1 MKRIPAGLVLAFC
14 VLALPASTA
23 HAVGPLSLGLGGGV
37 SVPVG
42 EAKDALKDGFHIRG
56 ILDAK
61 LPVLPFGLRGA
72 LGFEKFNMQ
81 DLAAASSTFQNGNS
95 QILSGLGGVTFSLIS
110 VGPVRP
116 YITAS
121 LGAFHFNSEV
131 DSLGTEIKVKQT
143 SFGIDAG
150 VGARFGLGPAKGFV
164 EARVENAFTDQG
176 WNPVF
181 ASKEKALLI
190 PVTFGLTF

>member
-1 MKRIPAGLVLAFC
+1 MKRIHAGLVLAC
-14 VLALPASTA
+14 CLLALSAPPA
-23 HAVGPLSLGLGGGV
+23 HALGPLSIGFGGGV
-37 SVPVG
+37 TVPMG
-42 EAKDALKDGFHIRG
+42 DAKDALKEGFHVRG

-72 LGFEKFNMQ
+72 LGFEKFSMQ
-81 DLAAASSTFQNGNS
+81 DLAAVSAAYTDGKSEV
-95 QILSGLGGVTFSLIS
+95 LSGLGGVTFSLLS

-121 LGAFHFNSEV
+121 VGAFHFKSEV

-150 VGARFGLGPAKGFV
+150 VGAKFGLGPAKGFV
-164 EARVENAFTDQG
+164 EARIENAFTDQG

-181 ASKEKALLI
+181 AAKEKSLLV